1 MTWWSNHS
9 STRTSLE
16 IHAAIH
22 FDGVESTSMTDSA
35 GRTFWNADITMTPTA
50 SLGRDVASIT
60 APYEDAPLDLT
71 FVVSC
76 YNEAAYIVDTL
87 NMLCEAGR
95 EVGLSFEVI
104 VIDDCSQDRSREVVR
119 EYIASH
125 PDDNILLRANKRNK
139 GFAQNYVDGAFIGR
153 GKYYRL
159 IPGDFGE
166 PKESIVAVLRAIG
179 EADCIV
185 PYYVPNHG
193 RSITRRVLSSV
204 YTFLINT
211 ISGNRIHYYNGVPVL
226 LRHSVMRWHTNTKG
240 FGFQAEILC
249 ILLDLGFSYK
259 QMPITTFEKRQGKS
273 NALTIP
279 NILSVLH
286 TIVEIA
292 SRRASKF
299 VYASRSA
306 APVIPPIQ
314 AHSSELP

>member
-1 MTWWSNHS
+1 
-9 STRTSLE
+9 
-16 IHAAIH
+16 
-22 FDGVESTSMTDSA
+22 MTDRA
-35 GRTFWNADITMTPTA
+35 GRTFWDADITMTPTA
-50 SLGRDVASIT
+50 AKGRDVVSIT
-60 APYEDAPLDLT
+60 APYDAAPLDLT

-76 YNEAAYIVDTL
+76 YNESDYVVDTL
-87 NMLCEAGR
+87 DMVCEAAR

-104 VIDDCSQDRSREVVR
+104 VIDDCSKDHSRDVVR
-119 EYIASH
+119 KYIFSH
-125 PDDNILLRANKRNK
+125 PNENILLRANKKNK

-211 ISGNRIHYYNGVPVL
+211 ISGNRIYYYNGVPVL

-249 ILLDLGFSYK
+249 ILLDLGFSYT
-259 QMPITTFEKRQGKS
+259 QVPVTTYEKRQGKS

-286 TIVEIA
+286 TIFEIA

-299 VYASRSA
+299 VYSPRA
-306 APVIPPIQ
+306 AAHIMPPIK
-314 AHSSELP
+314 ANSSEFP